1 MVFPQLLHFQVL
13 SGIFG
18 VLIVDMICLLS
29 FGLIE
34 QCFSFF
40 HAGSAPLRISALALA
55 VFKILVGCQGRRLW
69 PGFTHR

>member
-29 FGLIE
+29 FDLGE
-34 QCFSFF
+34 RFFSFF
-40 HAGSAPLRISALALA
+40 HAGPAPWSISAPALA
-55 VFKILVGCQGRRLW
+55 VFKILVGCRGKRLW
-69 PGFTHR
+69 PGLG